1 MPIRTVIKS
10 TGRFVPQNVITNQD
24 LTQWMETSDEWIRQR
39 TGIEERRWVDRKDGV
54 GASDLALEASKIAL
68 KRAGWKAEDID
79 LIIFATLSPD
89 IFFPGSGCL
98 LQEKLGLETTPAL
111 DIRQQCT
118 GFVYGL
124 TTADAMI
131 KAGHARKI
139 LFVGA
144 EVHSAGLDISTR
156 GRDVAVLFGDGAGAV
171 CLEGI
176 ETTENVGILASAL
189 HCQGK
194 FANQLY
200 VESPAFRNW
209 PSVTKEHLD
218 EGRQFPKMEG
228 QTVFKNATRRMPEV
242 AQEVLKKAGLSLTD
256 VDLLIPHQAN
266 LRINQMVQRQL
277 ELPDHKVFNNIMR
290 YGNTTAASIPLALD
304 EAWELGKVPAKATM
318 LFVAFGAGFT
328 WGGLVYRSPQ

>member
-1 MPIRTVIKS
+1 T
-10 TGRFVPQNVITNQD
+10 
-24 LTQWMETSDEWIRQR
+24 
-39 TGIEERRWVDRKDGV
+39 
-54 GASDLALEASKIAL
+54 
-68 KRAGWKAEDID
+68 
-79 LIIFATLSPD
+79 
-89 IFFPGSGCL
+89 
-98 LQEKLGLETTPAL
+98 L

-124 TTADAMI
+124 ATADAMI
-131 KAGHARKI
+131 KSGQVKRI

-176 ETTENVGILASAL
+176 ETSENVGVLATAL
-189 HCQGK
+189 HSQGK

-200 VESPAFRNW
+200 VEAPAFRNW
-209 PSVTKEHLD
+209 PSVTAAHLE

-242 AQEVLKKAGLSLTD
+242 AHEVLRKAGLQVSD

-277 ELPDHKVFNNIMR
+277 ALPDNKVFNNIMR

-304 EAWELGKVPAKATM
+304 EAIELGKVPPKATM
-318 LFVAFGAGFT
+318 LFIAFGAGFT
-328 WGGLVYRSPQ
+328 WGGLAYRSPR